1 LTAGN
6 GRTGRALCSIIKRIM
21 ITRFVVFLILTFSMT
36 TVFCQT
42 NANYIDRQDSLKIKP
57 TDINK
62 TTIDS
67 VNNIT
72 VVVKIVV
79 DSKGNVV
86 SAEPVPDRSTTT
98 DQMLLGRA
106 KEAALK
112 AKFEKKSST
121 TETQTGFIT
130 YKFK

>member
-1 LTAGN
+1 
-6 GRTGRALCSIIKRIM
+6 M
-21 ITRFVVFLILTFSMT
+21 INRFVVFLIFSFSVI

-42 NANYIDRQDSLKIKP
+42 NSNYIDRQDSLKIKL

-67 VNNIT
+67 VKNVTI
-72 VVVKIVV
+72 VVKIVV
-79 DSKGNVV
+79 DRKGNVI
-86 SAEPVPDRSTTT
+86 SAETVPDRSTTT
-98 DQMLLGRA
+98 DKMLLGKA

-112 AKFEKKSST
+112 TKFEKKSIASN
-121 TETQTGFIT
+121 TQTGFIT